1 MANTV
6 EPIYVLP
13 SGEVIEKNEVSEV
26 SDVSDVSED
35 R

>member
-13 SGEVIEKNEVSEV
+13 SGEVIEKNEVS
-26 SDVSDVSED
+26 DVSED